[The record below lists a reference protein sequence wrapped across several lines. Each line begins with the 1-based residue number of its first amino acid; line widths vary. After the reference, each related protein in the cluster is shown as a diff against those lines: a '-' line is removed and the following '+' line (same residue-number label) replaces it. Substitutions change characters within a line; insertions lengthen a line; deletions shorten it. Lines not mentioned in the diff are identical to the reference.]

1 MAHKWW
7 HVWGNQQQNNGLL
20 NADPNTIAGQAE
32 SYMIP
37 TNYTGRGAG
46 WLNYNP
52 NATPQEVTPESW
64 KQSMIEAYQPG
75 FMKEENVDKK
85 YLSPTFTKTEPKT
98 VMTPYGEREVQ
109 GGYTIDKFF
118 QTGGELADSVLQK
131 KIESGT
137 ASEVEKTSKQLDEEL
152 GKFHGSPKG
161 KADPEWESTY
171 GTKEGKAKWYEN
183 IGGITQNFLDNL
195 DDPTFQT
202 VLNMHIESKNGGD
215 ITDVLQAGVKT
226 RKTVTDAL
234 LRAKANETSLV
245 KQNLGIIDL
254 LSKIGK
260 TEAPSTSLIKSA
272 NELLSKNPYDLG
284 DQTTEAA
291 FAMAS
296 MAKALQAQNPSTY
309 PDEYSALMGAIQLA
323 EGSGGIQRDTWLS
336 WGGKFRPE
344 NIQPIQ
350 TQNTA
355 AMYPTSYQDALTA
368 FQNRH
373 PDASQEDIEAAIQAN
388 YPWLIKL

>member
-7 HVWGNQQQNNGLL
+7 HVWGNEQQNNGLL
-20 NADPNTIAGQAE
+20 NADPNSITGQAQT
-32 SYMIP
+32 YMGTGLQNRIP
-37 TNYTGRGAG
+37 GFSPLLDNTENINNVVNNVSRQKYIPVSPT
-46 WLNYNP
+46 LSE
-52 NATPQEVTPESW
+52 ATPIEGENLKGRQQYIPGQWEETTHENAMIQEYSTKLNEALESRP
-64 KQSMIEAYQPG
+64 KIPPG
-75 FMKEENVDKK
+75 VAARK
-85 YLSPTFTKTEPKT
+85 S
-98 VMTPYGEREVQ
+98 
-109 GGYTIDKFF
+109 
-118 QTGGELADSVLQK
+118 
-131 KIESGT
+131 
-137 ASEVEKTSKQLDEEL
+137 EKTDITDTTDKQ
-152 GKFHGSPKG
+152 
-161 KADPEWESTY
+161 
-171 GTKEGKAKWYEN
+171 KWYQN

-202 VLNMHIESKNGGD
+202 ALNMHIESKNGGD

-234 LRAKANETSLV
+234 LQAKANEVSLV

-254 LSKIGK
+254 LSSIGK
-260 TEAPSTSLIKSA
+260 TEAPSTNLIKTA

-373 PDASQEDIEAAIQAN
+373 PDASPEDIEAAIQAN